1 MALREALRPTLSER
15 TPMKVLCGA
24 LLGCLLVPLLSAQAQ
39 DPQEVPAV
47 QLEGD
52 FYILNFSE
60 DPDQQITLAEF
71 VNICQEA
78 TGKNFTYDRQ
88 TGEALKQQPAV
99 MFGPKR
105 IPKDEFYNF
114 FQIQLFIHDFVC
126 IEVGPP
132 HLSVIVIQNLT
143 AAQPRGQTTIARHP
157 VYVSPQDLDDYLD
170 QPATLIIT
178 VLDLPNLT
186 VPQLQAQLRTLL
198 VDPTNTQQ
206 IVPAGD
212 HSIILQGFG
221 SYIASL
227 ANLLRLVDETSADT
241 AQVLPVFDVIPLE
254 FAAAEDVGDLIEQL
268 LEAQQDRQGLRPRP
282 VPEGQGV
289 SGALMGTEIETK
301 ILVDG
306 RTNSL
311 LVMSSPDEIP
321 RIKDLVARLDVDVI
335 EPERNFHVY
344 SLQNVK
350 AEELADVLDEFL
362 SGTERLAGPAQ
373 GGTGGRPGGAEGG
386 AVGGGGGGGA
396 SARTSNEVIVVPDEN
411 SNALLIA
418 ANKTRY
424 EEVLELI
431 RQLDTRQDQVL
442 IESALIELTGTDF
455 RDIGVEWALVD
466 SEDDGGFGAT
476 SFGLSTLTDG
486 DGDGV
491 PDTRIPNVAT
501 GITAG
506 ILSGDDV
513 NLPFLIAASQRTDG
527 ANVLNVPSVLVNNN
541 GSAKVITLNQQPTTT
556 VTATGVGGQTQENFA
571 GYQDAGI
578 TLEISPS
585 ISASRYLR
593 LDISLVVSNF
603 TGSFTSASSIP
614 PPRVT
619 REMKS
624 TVNVPDGDTM
634 VIGGVISDSLNETR
648 QGVPWLADIP
658 LVGALFRRDSDTFA
672 RTTLYFFVTP
682 HILRDPDFAD
692 LTELSYQKKLSAA
705 EIMGEDRLRIIDPDF
720 GIDKSAID
728 FRSFQL
734 PLYRAPDRGE
744 VDAEL
749 MGLDPTRRAELLEEA
764 RRDAERPANEAVPE
778 EPEADEPRAEDA
790 VPKEDEDSDDEGDG

>member
-1 MALREALRPTLSER
+1 MAPRETLRPIPSER

-24 LLGCLLVPLLSAQAQ
+24 LLGTLLVPVPLVSAQDQ
-39 DPQEVPAV
+39 PVPPV

-52 FYILNFSE
+52 WAVLSFSE
-60 DPDQQITLAEF
+60 DPEQQLTLEEF
-71 VNICQEA
+71 VNICQEV
-78 TGKNFTYDRQ
+78 TGKNFTYDTQ
-88 TGEALKQQPAV
+88 TGQALKSQPAV

-132 HLSVIVIQNLT
+132 HLAVIVIQSLT

-157 VYVSPQDLDDYLD
+157 VYVAPQDLPDYLD

-178 VLDLPNLT
+178 VLNLPNLT

-227 ANLLRLVDETSADT
+227 ANLLKLVDEVSADT

-282 VPEGQGV
+282 VQEGQGV

-362 SGTERLAGPAQ
+362 SGAERLAGPAQ

-386 AVGGGGGGGA
+386 SVVGGGGGGGA
-396 SARTSNEVIVVPDEN
+396 SARTSNEVIVVPDAN

-491 PDTRIPNVAT
+491 PDTRIPITAT

-513 NLPFLIAASQRTDG
+513 NLPFLIAAAQRTDG

-556 VTATGVGGQTQENFA
+556 VTATGVGGQTQENFS

-603 TGSFTSASSIP
+603 TGSFTTASSIP

-658 LVGALFRRDSDTFA
+658 LVGALFRRDADTFS

-705 EIMGEDRLRIIDPDF
+705 EIMGEDRVRIIDPNF

-749 MGLDPTRRAELLEEA
+749 MGLDPMRRAELMEEA
-764 RRDAERPANEAVPE
+764 RRDAERPANEAVPKE
-778 EPEADEPRAEDA
+778 EGDDTRAEDA
-790 VPKEDEDSDDEGDG
+790 VPKEDADSDEDGDG